1 MAGERR
7 GDIIEG
13 EAVSQPLRREERA
26 ASPKAFAIPKR
37 AVFTAWQRV
46 KANRGAAGIDGESLV
61 AFEQQLPGNLYRV
74 WNRLVSGSY
83 FPPPVKEVGIPK
95 ASGGIRPLGIPTVGD
110 RVAQTVAKMAL
121 EPQLEPHFDR
131 DSYGYRPGKSAK
143 DAVAVTRQRCWQYD
157 WVVEF
162 DIRGAFDNLDHGLL
176 MKAVRKHTDCRWV
189 LLYVERW
196 LQAPTITEAGEVKTR
211 QRGTPQGGVLGP
223 LLLNLFLHYA
233 LDRWLRR
240 ELPTCPFARYADD
253 GIVHCRTERQAQEVK
268 QRLAARLRECGLELH
283 ADKTRI
289 VYCKDS
295 NRGGD
300 YPTVQFTFLGFTFRP
315 RRAQNRAG
323 ELFTSFLPG
332 ASREAQ
338 TRMRQQIAQWHLP
351 RQTTENLPTLS
362 THYGTILAGWWQYY
376 GSFYPTEVWKVFR
389 HFDLTLARWACR
401 KYKALRGHKRRSRR
415 WLAKVSRRESELFVH
430 WRLWYGRASI
440 RGAV

>member
-1 MAGERR
+1 V
-7 GDIIEG
+7 
-13 EAVSQPLRREERA
+13 VSQPLWREELGT
-26 ASPKAFAIPKR
+26 SPKGFAIPKR
-37 AVFTAWQRV
+37 AVFAAWQRV
-46 KANRGAAGIDGESLV
+46 RANRGAAGIDGESLA
-61 AFEQQLPGNLYRV
+61 AFEQQLRGNLYRI

-162 DIRGAFDNLDHGLL
+162 DIKGAFDNLDHELL
-176 MKAVRKHTDCRWV
+176 RKAVRKHTDCRWI
-189 LLYVERW
+189 LLYVGRW
-196 LQAPTITEAGEVKTR
+196 LQAPTITEGGEVRAR

-233 LDRWLRR
+233 VDRWLRR
-240 ELPTCPFARYADD
+240 EFPTCPFARYADD
-253 GIVHCRTERQAQEVK
+253 GVVHCRTEQQAQEVK
-268 QRLAARLRECGLELH
+268 HRLAARLRECGLELQ

-295 NRGGD
+295 NRGRE
-300 YPTVQFTFLGFTFRP
+300 YPTSQFTFLGFTFRL
-315 RRAQNRAG
+315 RRAQNRTG

-338 TRMRQQIAQWHLP
+338 QRMRQRIARWHLA
-351 RQTTENLPTLS
+351 RQTTENLRTFS

-376 GSFYPTEVWKVFR
+376 GSFYPTEMGKVFR
-389 HFDLTLARWACR
+389 HFDLTLAWWARR
-401 KYKALRGHKRRSRR
+401 KYKPLRGHKQRSRR
-415 WLAKVSRRESELFVH
+415 WLAKVARQESELFVH
-430 WRLWYGRASI
+430 WQLWYGRASV

>member
-1 MAGERR
+1 MGVERR
-7 GDIIEG
+7 GDSIEG
-13 EAVSQPLRREERA
+13 GELGQPLRREELRT
-26 ASPKAFAIPKR
+26 SPKAFAIPKR
-37 AVFTAWQRV
+37 AVFAAWQRV
-46 KANRGAAGIDGESLV
+46 KANRGAAGIDGESLA
-61 AFEQQLPGNLYRV
+61 AFEQKLRGNLYRV

-95 ASGGIRPLGIPTVGD
+95 PGGGVRPLGIPTVGD

-121 EPQLEPHFDR
+121 EPQLEPHFDP

-143 DAVAVTRQRCWQYD
+143 GAVAVTRQRCWQYD

-162 DIRGAFDNLDHGLL
+162 DIKGAFDNLAHGLL

-189 LLYVERW
+189 VLYVERW
-196 LQAPTITEAGEVKTR
+196 LRAPTITEAGEVKVR

-253 GIVHCRTERQAQEVK
+253 GVVHCRTERQAREVK
-268 QRLAARLRECGLELH
+268 HRLAARLQACGLELH
-283 ADKTRI
+283 PDKTRI

-300 YPTVQFTFLGFTFRP
+300 YPTIQFTFLGFTFRP
-315 RRAQNRAG
+315 RRAQNRTG

-332 ASREAQ
+332 ASRPAQ
-338 TRMRQQIAQWHLP
+338 QRMRQRIAQWHLP
-351 RQTTENLPTLS
+351 RQTTESLRTFS
-362 THYGTILAGWWQYY
+362 TRYDAILAGWWQYY

-389 HFDLTLARWACR
+389 HFDLTLAWWARR
-401 KYKALRGHKRRSRR
+401 KYKPLRGHKRRSRR

-430 WRLWYGRASI
+430 WRLWYGTAR
-440 RGAV
+440 

>member
-1 MAGERR
+1 MDVERR

-13 EAVSQPLRREERA
+13 GGLGQPLRREELGTA
-26 ASPKAFAIPKR
+26 PKAFAIPKR
-37 AVFTAWQRV
+37 AVFAAWQRV
-46 KANRGAAGIDGESLV
+46 KANRGVAGIDGESLA
-61 AFEQQLPGNLYRV
+61 AFEQKLRGNLYRV

-95 ASGGIRPLGIPTVGD
+95 AGGGIRPLGIPTVGD

-121 EPQLEPHFDR
+121 EPHLEPHFDQ

-143 DAVAVTRQRCWQYD
+143 GAVAVTRQRCWQYD

-162 DIRGAFDNLDHGLL
+162 DIQGAFDNLDHGLL

-189 LLYVERW
+189 VLYVERW
-196 LQAPTITEAGEVKTR
+196 LRAPSITEAGEVKAR

-223 LLLNLFLHYA
+223 LLLNLFLPYA

-253 GIVHCRTERQAQEVK
+253 GVVHGRTEQQAQEVK
-268 QRLAARLRECGLELH
+268 HRLAARLRECGLELH
-283 ADKTRI
+283 PDKTRI
-289 VYCKDS
+289 VYGKDS

-300 YPTVQFTFLGFTFRP
+300 YPTIQFTFLGFTFRP

-332 ASREAQ
+332 ASRPAQ

-351 RQTTENLPTLS
+351 RQTTESLRTFS
-362 THYGTILAGWWQYY
+362 THYNAILAGWWQYY

-389 HFDLTLARWACR
+389 HFDLTLAWWARR
-401 KYKALRGHKRRSRR
+401 KYKPLRGHKRRSRH

-430 WRLWYGRASI
+430 WRLWYGTAR
-440 RGAV
+440 